1 MAFLI
6 DFQIHTSGTHKE
18 DSMTATM
25 TERAEREEQLVAFT
39 LGGETYGIDI
49 AAIQEIIRL
58 PEITP
63 IPRTAPD
70 VEGVINLRG
79 KIVPIV
85 DLRAR
90 LGLSS
95 LARTPLSRVIV
106 VQVGENT
113 VGLIVDGV
121 AGVLH
126 LPTSSIEP
134 PSELVSAIDENHIR
148 GVGKANDALIIL
160 LNVETILVR
169 GTA

>member
-1 MAFLI
+1 
-6 DFQIHTSGTHKE
+6 
-18 DSMTATM
+18 MTATM
-25 TERAEREEQLVAFT
+25 IERAEREEQLVAFT

-49 AAIQEIIRL
+49 AAIQEIIRM

-70 VEGVINLRG
+70 VEGVVNLRG
-79 KIVPIV
+79 RIVPIV

-90 LGLSS
+90 LGLSVV
-95 LARTPLSRVIV
+95 ARTLSARVIV

-121 AGVLH
+121 TGVLR

-134 PSELVSAIDENHIR
+134 PSALVSAVEENHIR
-148 GVGKANDALIIL
+148 GVGKAGDTLIIL
-160 LNVETILVR
+160 LNVDTILVR
-169 GTA
+169 GVA

>member
-1 MAFLI
+1 LLI
-6 DFQIHTSGTHKE
+6 DFQIYTSGTHKE

-95 LARTPLSRVIV
+95 VGRTASSRVIV
-106 VQVGENT
+106 VQVGEST

-121 AGVLH
+121 TGVLH

-148 GVGKANDALIIL
+148 GVGKAGDALIIL
-160 LNVETILVR
+160 LNVDTILVR
-169 GTA
+169 GVA